1 MKRWEGMSLSAYPDP
16 ATKGEPYTIGYG
28 ITSAAGVIK
37 VKPGMRITKAQAD
50 QYFKQALV
58 KYENDVNSVLKRTPT
73 QPQFDA
79 MVSLTYNIGIGN
91 FRKSTVLRKFN
102 AGDFKGAAEAFML
115 FVKADGKVM
124 KGLINRRSDERDMFL
139 SGMAKGSVKSEPEV
153 IRKADQEII
162 VAEPKPVY
170 KHRRVWASIAG
181 WMGGGGVATFGAFSG
196 FDYRALIVLVV
207 ALFAFVLFFWAIYKR
222 EIEQGL
228 FGK

>member
-1 MKRWEGMSLSAYPDP
+1 
-16 ATKGEPYTIGYG
+16 
-28 ITSAAGVIK
+28 
-37 VKPGMRITKAQAD
+37 
-50 QYFKQALV
+50 
-58 KYENDVNSVLKRTPT
+58 
-73 QPQFDA
+73 
-79 MVSLTYNIGIGN
+79 
-91 FRKSTVLRKFN
+91 
-102 AGDFKGAAEAFML
+102 ML